1 MSQNGTYKIDVN
13 NVRPGGSRLT
23 SGIYIGDGNNGNRE
37 SFYAVRGTGSG
48 NVVIYDKVL
57 YLLSANTNSLGTEI
71 EPDRHDYVA
80 SDYITVNKR
89 KHGDDTIDIDFD
101 TDLPITPTGYTI
113 PANTDTANTKSGT
126 WTITQF
132 DDSPEFND
140 YVGDS
145 VSITWTQKA
154 DYFVSWS
161 DYIIT
166 GTPSSSDNIPY
177 DGGDN
182 IRTFTVNC
190 KRTANYK
197 SGAQYSGQS
206 ATFKVTGIN
215 NCTLKTPQGN
225 VISEGTS
232 GLADGLV
239 ISVSAGTR
247 YHQWE
252 PITVSFNITCDDNP
266 GTTYNVSW
274 VQNNDGYSYSRTVTE
289 TTITDSSINVY
300 GGTTTLTFS
309 LTNKIYYVW
318 ASDGAEFLQS
328 TNNDGKATV
337 SSDNPTACSISPTA
351 VSHGDIITA
360 TVTDNKYNWYE
371 RSFTISANIGGG
383 AGTITQNADGAQ
395 WSSSAGSISYDKLD
409 TGSFPS
415 TGGSKRFSVGL
426 TRTHTYV
433 WVSDGTF
440 CYEATDN
447 DGTAS
452 LSCTGG
458 TLDTYTANH
467 GDVVTVT
474 VEGTSQQRTITFNIS
489 CYGIS
494 AADGWSQD
502 GPSPVKPSPTI
513 NTSGASYESYG
524 PPTPSNPIL
533 TVYYD
538 GHIGGASELWFGLA
552 TANTSSAIVASGYTV
567 GSDVEEICSYTLP
580 STSTTLYLFYK
591 ANVSTTI
598 NMGIADS
605 GGSSMNYQ
613 AWLGTTG
620 SQTRPISVTT
630 SWNNNGA
637 GVTGWQNNM
646 HHVCTIFGVA

>member
-13 NVRPGGSRLT
+13 NVRPGGSKLT
-23 SGIYIGDGNNGNRE
+23 SGIYIGNGGGNRE
-37 SFYAVRGTGSG
+37 SLYAVRGTGSG

-71 EPDRHDYVA
+71 EPDRHDYIA
-80 SDYITVNKR
+80 SDYITVNQR
-89 KHGDDTIDIDFD
+89 THGDGTINSN
-101 TDLPITPTGYTI
+101 LPITPTGYTI

-132 DDSPEFND
+132 DDSPEFSD

-166 GTPSSSDNIPY
+166 GTPSASDNIPY
-177 DGGDN
+177 YGGDN

-197 SGAQYSGQS
+197 SGAQYPGQS

-215 NCTLKTPQGN
+215 NCTLKTPQGT
-225 VISEGTS
+225 VISEGTT

-360 TVTDNKYNWYE
+360 TVTDNKYNLYQ

-383 AGTITQNADGAQ
+383 VGTITQAEDYADYVRTDIITE
-395 WSSSAGSISYDKLD
+395 WSGEITGTISSAGGTKTVSWWTTRYHIYKWRSDNSEFNRTD
-409 TGSFPS
+409 TEG
-415 TGGSKRFSVGL
+415 K
-426 TRTHTYV
+426 
-433 WVSDGTF
+433 
-440 CYEATDN
+440 AT
-447 DGTAS
+447 
-452 LSCTGG
+452 LSATGG
-458 TLDTYTANH
+458 TLSRDTITCGQEVTITVDATSSERTITIYESIGGRTVSWSQEAPTPVKPKPKIISI
-467 GDVVTVT
+467 DATVVNNDPPTPT
-474 VEGTSQQRTITFNIS
+474 GPGELTITFN
-489 CYGIS
+489 G
-494 AADGWSQD
+494 
-502 GPSPVKPSPTI
+502 TI
-513 NTSGASYESYG
+513 GS
-524 PPTPSNPIL
+524 L
-533 TVYYD
+533 
-538 GHIGGASELWFGLA
+538 SELWFGLA
-552 TANTSSAIVASGYTV
+552 TANTASAIVASGYTV
-567 GSDVEEICSYTLP
+567 GNGVETILTYQVQ
-580 STSTTLYLFYK
+580 STSQPLYLFYK
-591 ANVSTTI
+591 GNTSATI
-598 NMGIADS
+598 NVGVGSGPEYAPWIGGTSVGITYPLS
-605 GGSSMNYQ
+605 VNSS
-613 AWLGTTG
+613 
-620 SQTRPISVTT
+620 
-630 SWNNNGA
+630 
-637 GVTGWQNNM
+637 WQSK
-646 HHVCTIFGVA
+646 GVAVNSWLAGRNYSCPLYGSY

>member
-23 SGIYIGDGNNGNRE
+23 SGIYIGNGGGNRE

-57 YLLSANTNSLGTEI
+57 YLLSANTTSLGTQI
-71 EPDRHDYVA
+71 EPDSHTYYA
-80 SDYITVNKR
+80 SNYITLNKKR
-89 KHGDDTIDIDFD
+89 HGNRVEESA
-101 TDLPITPTGYTI
+101 LPLNPSTYTI

-300 GGTTTLTFS
+300 SGTTTLTFG
-309 LTNKIYYVW
+309 LTNYIYYVW

-360 TVTDNKYNWYE
+360 TVTDNKYNWYQ

-383 AGTITQNADGAQ
+383 AGTITQSADGAQ

-433 WVSDGTF
+433 WISDGTF
-440 CYEATDN
+440 CYEDTDN

-458 TLDTYTANH
+458 TLNADTANH
-467 GDVVTVT
+467 GDVVTMT
-474 VEGTSQQRTITFNIS
+474 VGPTGQSRTVSFKIS

-494 AADGWSQD
+494 TTDGWSQD

-513 NTSGASYESYG
+513 NSTGVSYESYS
-524 PPTPSNPIL
+524 PPTPTTPTWYMKNNSNTRGLYGTWTSNKPSETVAGDLEIGETQNQNTTTPITL
-533 TVYYD
+533 QSFYGTVTS
-538 GHIGGASELWFGLA
+538 GQASSVSFRNRRTGASE
-552 TANTSSAIVASGYTV
+552 TMTVASGGV
-567 GSDVEEICSYTLP
+567 
-580 STSTTLYLFYK
+580 
-591 ANVSTTI
+591 NVSWSGSMTI
-598 NMGIADS
+598 NEGD
-605 GGSSMNYQ
+605 
-613 AWLGTTG
+613 TVE
-620 SQTRPISVTT
+620 VTI
-630 SWNNNGA
+630 
-637 GVTGWQNNM
+637 V
-646 HHVCTIFGVA
+646 